1 MLNDRA
7 WISCD
12 ASLEGSGRLTA
23 SVAWSRRQPNAW
35 SLTENCLL
43 S

>member
-1 MLNDRA
+1 MSVSSISGRPNASQSMLNDRA

-23 SVAWSRRQPNAW
+23 SVA
-35 SLTENCLL
+35 
-43 S
+43 